1 MAMKNQHRRY
11 NAGRVAGRPE
21 RGLTLIELMVAMTIG
36 LFIVLGVG
44 LFTITASRQFKT
56 TDANSAADV
65 NTQVAL
71 SLIDDAGRSAGAGL
85 YNNGLPVC
93 RTLNAWRDGV
103 TTSNGAVF
111 MPARI
116 TDGGSDGASDT
127 IVFTAGRAQGALS
140 SMPVV
145 AAMADANASVV
156 VSSGG
161 VINNGDYA
169 LIGVPVDTTATPA
182 PPTPPPCTLM
192 QVTAAP
198 TPQSTAAACGGNASS
213 CQTLAR
219 ASAATTGSNPSS
231 ASTAFTTPGTY
242 GFAAS
247 GVVSGPAVV
256 TRLGSQ
262 FRQTA
267 FRVMCSSLVTYN
279 AFTDTPVCTSATS
292 FTGGASALV
301 SDVVLVHAQYGVI
314 AVGATDDEVTSWVSA
329 SGVWANPS
337 ASDAARVKAIRVVLV
352 TRAREPD
359 LAQVSL
365 ACTNGAGIAN
375 TGPCGFDDA
384 QAPVIDVSGLTVAPG
399 RDWQNYR
406 YRTHTAVIPL
416 RSVIWSM

>member
-1 MAMKNQHRRY
+1 MAMKNQPHRRY
-11 NAGRVAGRPE
+11 NAGRVAGRAE

-93 RTLNAWRDGV
+93 RTLNAWRNGV
-103 TTSNGAVF
+103 TTSNGDVF

-116 TDGGSDGASDT
+116 TDSSDGESDT

-145 AAMADANASVV
+145 AAMADANASVI

-169 LIGVPVDTTATPA
+169 LIGVPVDTTASPP

-198 TPQSTAAACGGNASS
+198 VAQSTASACGGNASS

-219 ASAATTGSNPSS
+219 AGGTTGSNPTS
-231 ASTAFTTPGTY
+231 ASIFTTPGTY

-256 TRLGSQ
+256 TRLGSAFQ
-262 FRQTA
+262 QTA
-267 FRVMCSSLVTYN
+267 FRVMCGSLVTYN
-279 AFTDTPVCTSATS
+279 AFTDTPDCTSATS

-314 AVGATDDEVTSWVSA
+314 GVGAPDDEVTSWVSA

-359 LAQVSL
+359 AVEVST

-384 QAPVIDVSGLTVAPG
+384 EAPVINVSGLTVPTG
-399 RDWQNYR
+399 RTWRHYR

>member
-1 MAMKNQHRRY
+1 MAMKTQHRSF
-11 NAGRVAGRPE
+11 AADRVTARAQ

-36 LFIVLGVG
+36 LFIALGVG
-44 LFTITASRQFKT
+44 LFSVSMSRQFRT
-56 TDANSAADV
+56 TGSNSAADV

-93 RTLNAWRDGV
+93 RTLNAWRNGA
-103 TTSNGAVF
+103 TTSNGTVF

-116 TDGGSDGASDT
+116 ARIGTDSSDT

-140 SMPVV
+140 SMPLV

-182 PPTPPPCTLM
+182 PPTPPPCTLI

-198 TPQSTAAACGGNASS
+198 VPQNTVAACGGNASS

-219 ASAATTGSNPSS
+219 AGGSTGANPTS
-231 ASTAFTTPGTY
+231 ASTAFATPATY

-256 TRLGSQ
+256 TRLGSE

-267 FRVMCSSLVTYN
+267 FRVMCGSLVTYN
-279 AFTDTPVCTSATS
+279 AFTDTPACTSAAS
-292 FTGGASALV
+292 FSGGANAVV

-314 AVGATDDEVTSWVSA
+314 AVGAANDEVTSWVSA

-337 ASDAARVKAIRVVLV
+337 AGDAARVKAIRVVLV
-352 TRAREPD
+352 TRAKEPD
-359 LAQVSL
+359 LAQVSA

-384 QAPVIDVSGLTVAPG
+384 QAPAIDVSGLTVAPG
-399 RDWQNYR
+399 RTWQNYR

>member
-1 MAMKNQHRRY
+1 MAMKNQHRRRWA
-11 NAGRVAGRPE
+11 AGRVTAHAQ

-44 LFTITASRQFKT
+44 LFTVTASRQFKT

-71 SLIDDAGRSAGAGL
+71 SLIDNAGRSAGAGL

-93 RTLNAWRDGV
+93 RTLNAWRNGV
-103 TTSNGAVF
+103 TSSNGAVF

-116 TDGGSDGASDT
+116 TDGGSAGASDT

-169 LIGVPVDTTATPA
+169 LVGVPVDTTASPA

-192 QVTAAP
+192 QLTAAP
-198 TPQSTAAACGGNASS
+198 VPQSTAAACGGNASS

-219 ASAATTGSNPSS
+219 AGGSTGANPSS
-231 ASTAFTTPGTY
+231 ASTAFTTPATY

-256 TRLGSQ
+256 TRLGSE

-267 FRVMCSSLVTYN
+267 FRVMCGSLVTYN
-279 AFTDTPVCTSATS
+279 AFTDTPACASATS
-292 FTGGASALV
+292 FSGGANAVV

-314 AVGATDDEVTSWVSA
+314 AVGANDDVVTSWVSA

-352 TRAREPD
+352 TRAKEPD
-359 LAQVSL
+359 LAQVST

-384 QAPVIDVSGLTVAPG
+384 EAPAIDVSGLTVATG
-399 RDWQNYR
+399 RTWQNYR

-416 RSVIWSM
+416 RSVLWSM